1 MLLVITLMSELLG
14 QKRERGWRIL
24 CVTWIQ
30 FLIIK
35 NVCVGEYIF
44 FLFWPWNHVFK
55 KSRYLST
62 PPYIIYMYKQ
72 DLLWVWREWGTSIIR
87 TNRDPPPTPRRST
100 QSHSQVS
107 TWFCHGVAL
116 LHLIRTPHTLHTHV
130 RSTSYIYKVFQL
142 LLLWLFL
149 IRMQAQALAQ
159 ACLWPRPGT
168 VDGPRPNKF
177 GLHTSQWLVL
187 KH

>member
-1 MLLVITLMSELLG
+1 MLLVKTLMSELFS
-14 QKRERGWRIL
+14 QNRARGGCIL

-55 KSRYLST
+55 NSRYLST

-100 QSHSQVS
+100 HRSQPGFAMGLHCYIWLGHPPHFILMS
-107 TWFCHGVAL
+107 DL
-116 LHLIRTPHTLHTHV
+116 LHI
-130 RSTSYIYKVFQL
+130 YIKCFSSFYCGSF
-142 LLLWLFL
+142 
-149 IRMQAQALAQ
+149 
-159 ACLWPRPGT
+159 
-168 VDGPRPNKF
+168 
-177 GLHTSQWLVL
+177 S
-187 KH
+187 